1 MANDFAKIGRV
12 APVYNG
18 VWSAAKGYARL
29 DIVSTTDR
37 ATAYIARKDVP
48 AGAALSDESYWGI
61 VLDVKDVIDTVRG
74 AASVIDASLDER
86 STDLERITGGHFRQI
101 VLDNEHD
108 TRTYKEVD
116 GLIVEGSAVPGS
128 GYIACPKHLCLEF
141 GDADA
146 RCYLYFYNLADGVYI
161 PRWDILNGTTSTGI
175 KNYINA
181 SSRKA
186 NMFDIPDDVY
196 MQVSVA
202 VGTVRMY
209 GWDGEP
215 FGMPLNADESMR
227 TTNGANVVMHEDG
240 SSGVIIPGAAKYVCC
255 KDSEIFSI
263 WGYRD
268 GVLEVIDTSHARR
281 FWVPPDRYE
290 WFKLRLYFGT
300 GGEYSAK
307 TYMGDVSEYVSA
319 VFDVES
325 ERAAARAR
333 KVIDACNLTDKMVW
347 TLGEPLYVRNGNGN
361 TYKPNVE
368 YNGIPYSSQWFQTH
382 FVGWHVSPHTFV
394 NAAADVNSVL
404 YLESAVTGDGKIG
417 PYYGIVC
424 SAFATMCD
432 GWPYPQTNAGFVYD
446 PDVSLSF
453 AAKPPIGAIYSDLL
467 DHCLIPERI
476 DTIGDVNAVSMYEG
490 AYPVSGRRTRY
501 SSIDKTIDPSAYKN
515 ATLDGYLDGYGYI
528 AHHLHATDMHSAA
541 PYADFDDL
549 EIVTAGAVPYR
560 GDRCVHT
567 SEDAEVYINIRD
579 LAPATLYLTAPDG
592 SETAIPLQP
601 STAKVDIKSYLAQSG
616 IYHIRTDTNAE
627 RASFEYHVVEPV
639 RYTLTDGVVNFDRN
653 DWWYAV
659 ANLNGSR
666 VFENVEI
673 CAMPSSLNN
682 SYADWSTGGHYV
694 SKIHCVFR
702 KGAYGAYPVTAL
714 KVSG

>member
-1 MANDFAKIGRV
+1 MGTDYNKIGRV
-12 APVYNG
+12 SPVYKG
-18 VWSAAKGYARL
+18 TWSSAKGYERL
-29 DIVSTTDR
+29 DIVSAANR
-37 ATAYIARKDVP
+37 ATAYIAKRNVP
-48 AGAALSDESYWGI
+48 AGAALSDENYWGI

-86 STDLERITGGHFRQI
+86 STDLERITGGHFRRI
-101 VLDNEHD
+101 VLDNDHEM
-108 TRTYKEVD
+108 RTYKEVD
-116 GLIVEGSAVPGS
+116 GAISESAPVPGS
-128 GYIACPKHLCLEF
+128 GYILCPRHLCMEF
-141 GDADA
+141 GNADA
-146 RCYLYFYNLADGVYI
+146 RCYLYFYDLIDGAYI
-161 PRWDILNGTTSTGI
+161 PRWDIFNGTTSTGV
-175 KNYINA
+175 KNYMNEN
-181 SSRKA
+181 SRKV
-186 NMFDIPDDVY
+186 NMFEVPENVY

-202 VGTVRMY
+202 VETVRMY

-215 FGMPLNADESMR
+215 FGMPLSADETMR
-227 TTNGANVVMHEDG
+227 TTTGANIVLNEDG
-240 SSGVIIPGAAKYVCC
+240 SSGIVIPGAAKYVCC
-255 KDSEIFSI
+255 KDSELFSI
-263 WGYRD
+263 WGYRN
-268 GVLEVIDTSHARR
+268 GALEVVDTASSRR
-281 FWVPPDRYE
+281 FWVPPAGYD
-290 WFKLRLYFGT
+290 WFRARLYFGT
-300 GGEYSAK
+300 GGVYEQK
-307 TYMGDVSEYVSA
+307 TYVGDVSAYVSA

-361 TYKPNVE
+361 AYKPNVE
-368 YNGIPYSSQWFQTH
+368 YNGIPYSSQWFRTH

-404 YLESAVTGDGKIG
+404 YLESAVANEEKSG
-417 PYYGIVC
+417 PYYGTVC

-528 AHHLHATDMHSAA
+528 AHHVRASNMLDAV
-541 PYADFDDL
+541 PYADFADL
-549 EIVTAGAVPYR
+549 EIVAAGAVPYR
-560 GDRCVHT
+560 GDRCVYT
-567 SEDAEVYINIRD
+567 SEDHEVYINIRD
-579 LAPATLYLTAPDG
+579 VAPATLYLTAPDG
-592 SETAIPLQP
+592 SETAIALQP
-601 STAKVDIKSYLAQSG
+601 STAKVDVKNYLAQSG
-616 IYHIRTDTNAE
+616 IYHIRTDTNAV
-627 RASFEYHVVEPV
+627 RASFEYHVIEPV
-639 RYTLTDGVVNFDRN
+639 RYTLTDGVVSFERN
-653 DWWYAV
+653 DWWYAI
-659 ANLNGSR
+659 ANLNGNR

-673 CAMPSSLNN
+673 CAMPCRINGN
-682 SYADWSTGGHYV
+682 YADWSAGGHYV

-702 KGAYGAYPVTAL
+702 KGTYCAYPVSVV